1 MTQTELVSVTVS
13 NGKYTIRQVATG
25 IWEALRYGEEWPAYR
40 DSGPDNL
47 HVALAY
53 EVAALRAALSVIA
66 EVDDD
71 GFTSD
76 GHERAS
82 EWAARALE
90 GRA

>member
-1 MTQTELVSVTVS
+1 MTKAELISVTVGD
-13 NGKYTIRQVATG
+13 GKYTIQQVAPG
-25 IWEALRYGEEWPAYR
+25 IWVALRYGEEWPAYR
-40 DSGPDNL
+40 VNGPDNL
-47 HVALAY
+47 HVALAL
-53 EVAALRAALSVIA
+53 EVASLRAALSVIA